1 VHFRRFGAC
10 GEPFGAIP
18 AVPLHGGMDDSD
30 ALVLAH
36 LALVDRCA
44 RRFRDWGEPHDD
56 LVQAGAIGLIQAA
69 RRYDA
74 ERGVPF
80 VAYAVPTVVGAM
92 RRHLRDNGAAVRL
105 PRRVHDLR
113 PRALSA
119 SGELAQE
126 LGRAPTS
133 AEVATRVGA
142 SPGDIADALTALPST
157 QPLHPGSDAP
167 RAGEPF
173 ESRVELRVDLLP
185 HLELLPDIEQSVL
198 RLRFFGGL
206 TQERVA
212 GELGISQ
219 MQVSRLQAR
228 ALRRLRRRLAR
239 SGLFAVEVA
248 DAARVEDADQD
259 GDGRSGEHPGD
270 GLVPLA
276 GRSLREAP
284 GHAELEQLAE
294 DQRAA
299 GPGVPQ
305 QDPSGAPAEERGVQ
319 QEEGRGG
326 PRQVESLGREGRDL
340 YDRQD
345 DERPCLREDEQ
356 GSDAERHGN
365 HTIGRHATNLA
376 VIKVT

>member
-1 VHFRRFGAC
+1 MGAMD
-10 GEPFGAIP
+10 EP
-18 AVPLHGGMDDSD
+18 D
-30 ALVLAH
+30 ALVLEH

-74 ERGVPF
+74 ARGVPF
-80 VAYAVPTVVGAM
+80 VAYAVPTVVGSM
-92 RRHLRDNGAAVRL
+92 RRHLRDNGTALRL
-105 PRRVHDLR
+105 PRRVHELR

-119 SGELAQE
+119 AGRLAQE
-126 LGRAPTS
+126 LGRAPTP
-133 AEVATRVGA
+133 AEVATRLGA
-142 SPGDIADALTALPST
+142 SPDDVADALAALPST
-157 QPLHPGSDAP
+157 EPLDETAAGVIGPD
-167 RAGEPF
+167 RGEPF

-185 HLELLPDIEQSVL
+185 HLEVLTDVEQAVL
-198 RLRFFGGL
+198 CLRFVGGL
-206 TQERVA
+206 TQDQVA

-219 MQVSRLQAR
+219 MRVSRVQTR
-228 ALRRLRRRLAR
+228 ALVRLRRRLAR

-259 GDGRSGEHPGD
+259 GDGRGGQHPGD

-276 GRSLREAP
+276 GVALREAP
-284 GHAELEQLAE
+284 GHAELEQLAQDE
-294 DQRAA
+294 RAA

-305 QDPSGAPAEERGVQ
+305 EDRAGAPSEERGVQ
-319 QEEGRGG
+319 EEEGCGG
-326 PRQVESLGREGRDL
+326 PRQVESLGREGCDL

-345 DERPCLREDEQ
+345 DERACLRKDEQ
-356 GSDAERHGN
+356 GSDAKRHGN

>member
-1 VHFRRFGAC
+1 MAD
-10 GEPFGAIP
+10 P
-18 AVPLHGGMDDSD
+18 D
-30 ALVLAH
+30 ALVLEH

-56 LVQAGAIGLIQAA
+56 LVQAGTVGLILAA

-80 VAYAVPTVVGAM
+80 VAYAVPTVVGSM
-92 RRHLRDNGAAVRL
+92 RRHLRDHGTALRL

-119 SGELAQE
+119 SGLLAQE
-126 LGRAPTS
+126 LGRPPTT
-133 AEVATRVGA
+133 AEVAARLDA
-142 SPGDIADALTALPST
+142 SPDDVADALATLPST
-157 QPLHPGSDAP
+157 QPLDEVTEATAEP
-167 RAGEPF
+167 AGGDSF

-185 HLELLPDIEQSVL
+185 HLERLPEVEQAVL
-198 RLRFFGGL
+198 RLRFVGGL

-212 GELGISQ
+212 EELGVSQ

-228 ALRRLRRRLAR
+228 ALGRLRRRLAR

-248 DAARVEDADQD
+248 DAARMEDADQD
-259 GDGRSGEHPGD
+259 RDGRGGERPRH
-270 GLVPLA
+270 GLVPLTGLA
-276 GRSLREAP
+276 LREAP
-284 GHAELEQLAE
+284 GHAELEQLGE
-294 DQRAA
+294 DERAA
-299 GPGVPQ
+299 GPRVAH
-305 QDPSGAPAEERGVQ
+305 QDAAGAPREERGVQ
-319 QEEGRGG
+319 QEEGGGG
-326 PRQVESLGREGRDL
+326 PRQVESIGREGPDL

-345 DERPCLREDEQ
+345 DERPCFREDEQ